1 MVAVQKP
8 LLKTYADIKALKIQG
23 AEAVA
28 AKSVNALSQ
37 EMGVS
42 SAKTRKGFVK
52 EMRAAVAFLKTSRPT
67 EPALRNAL
75 RFMLLRAMESKETD
89 VVALKQLVEQEA
101 REYHENAL
109 RTKLRIAEYGARLV
123 PKGASILVHCHSSTV
138 MRVLKKAQ
146 DDGKKPKVFC
156 TESRPLYQGRIS
168 AKELSD
174 YGIDTTLVVDSA
186 VSTVLRRMSDEDV
199 VLVGADAITSEGD
212 LINKIGTCNIASLAK
227 EHGEAFYSCTGTH
240 KFDPLTLWGE
250 SEKIEERS
258 PDEVWKK
265 KERPRKLRVLNPAF
279 DVTPASCVTA
289 FVTELGVVPP
299 SSLIGLLWKRFGL
312 EEEG

>member
-1 MVAVQKP
+1 MVAVLKP
-8 LLKTYADIKALKIQG
+8 VLKTYADIKALRIQG

-28 AKSVNALSQ
+28 AKSVNALAQ
-37 EMGVS
+37 EMLAS
-42 SAKTRKGFVK
+42 PAKTRKGFVK
-52 EMRAAVAFLKTSRPT
+52 GMREAVSFLKSSRPT

-75 RFMLLRAMESKETD
+75 RFMLLRTMESRETD
-89 VVALKQLVEQEA
+89 VVALKQLVGQEA

-109 RTKLRIAEYGARLV
+109 RTKLRIAEYGGRLV
-123 PKGASILVHCHSSTV
+123 PKAASVLIHCHSSTV

-146 DDGKKPKVFC
+146 DDGRKPHVFC

-168 AKELSD
+168 AKELAE

-186 VSTVLRRMSDEDV
+186 VSTVLHRMRDDDPV
-199 VLVGADAITSEGD
+199 FVGADAITAEGD
-212 LINKIGTCNIASLAK
+212 LINKIGTCNIATLAK
-227 EHGEAFYSCTGTH
+227 ERGVRLYSCTGTH

-258 PDEVWKK
+258 ADEVWKK
-265 KERPRKLRVLNPAF
+265 KERPRRLRVLNPAF
-279 DVTPASCVTA
+279 DITPASCVTA

-312 EEEG
+312 EDEG

>member
-1 MVAVQKP
+1 MVAVLKP

-28 AKSVNALSQ
+28 AKSVNALAQ
-37 EMGVS
+37 EMEAS
-42 SAKTRKGFVK
+42 PAKTRKGFVK
-52 EMRAAVAFLKTSRPT
+52 EMRETVAFLKNSRPT

-75 RFMLLRAMESKETD
+75 RFMLLRTMESKETD

-109 RTKLRIAEYGARLV
+109 RTKLKIAEYGSRLV
-123 PKGASILVHCHSSTV
+123 PKGASVLVHCHSSTV

-186 VSTVLRRMSDEDV
+186 VSTVLRKMSDEDV
-199 VLVGADAITSEGD
+199 VFVGADAITSEGD
-212 LINKIGTCNIASLAK
+212 LINKIGTCNIATLAK
-227 EHGEAFYSCTGTH
+227 EHGKAFYPCTGTH

-250 SEKIEERS
+250 SERIEERS
-258 PDEVWKK
+258 ADEVWKK
-265 KERPRKLRVLNPAF
+265 KERPRKLRVMNPAF

>member
-1 MVAVQKP
+1 MVAVLKP
-8 LLKTYADIKALKIQG
+8 VLKTYAEIKALRIQG

-28 AKSVNALSQ
+28 AKSVNALAQ
-37 EMGVS
+37 EMLAS
-42 SAKTRKGFVK
+42 QAKTRKGFVK
-52 EMRAAVAFLKTSRPT
+52 EMRGAVAFLKTSRPT

-75 RFMLLRAMESKETD
+75 RFMLLRTMESRETD

-109 RTKLRIAEYGARLV
+109 RTKMKIAEYGARLI
-123 PKGASILVHCHSSTV
+123 PKGASVLIHCHSSTV
-138 MRVLKKAQ
+138 MRALKKAQ
-146 DDGKKPKVFC
+146 DDGKKPHVFC

-174 YGIDTTLVVDSA
+174 YGIDTTLAVDSA
-186 VSTVLRRMSDEDV
+186 VSTILRKLSDDDLV
-199 VLVGADAITSEGD
+199 FVGADAITAEGD
-212 LINKIGTCNIASLAK
+212 LINKIGTCNIATLAK
-227 EHGEAFYSCTGTH
+227 EHGKSFYSCTGTH

-258 PDEVWKK
+258 PDEIWEKK
-265 KERPRKLRVLNPAF
+265 KRPRKLHIMNPAF
-279 DVTPASCVTA
+279 DVTPSSCVTA
-289 FVTELGVVPP
+289 FVTELGVIPP
-299 SSLIGLLWKRFGL
+299 SSLISLLWKRFGL